1 MGRRQG
7 MASGQAREE
16 RKEGGLGAA
25 EGGEPGEAAVRAQLG
40 RIVGS
45 PDFEGSER
53 LRGLLR
59 YLVEETLA
67 GRGERLKGYT
77 IAVEQLGR
85 DADFDPLTD
94 PIVRVEAGKVRRGLE
109 RYYLKAGAQDPVVI
123 ELPRGGYVPAFSFG
137 SAAADSAATPAGEEG
152 SRAFDVAGIAVLPF
166 TDLTGDPGAA
176 CFAQGLSEELVVG
189 LSRFHAFKIVSRTAA
204 ARFRGQ
210 AVDPQVAAR
219 NLGVRFILDGTIR
232 SEGEQVRAAVTL
244 TDAADG
250 HQVWAE
256 RYDLRVTESDMFA
269 GQDEI
274 SRRVMA
280 AVAGAYGMIARRI
293 GQEVRRKDPDAFA
306 PYEAVLWYYQ
316 DYLQRMNPAHY
327 PRALQAFR
335 KLAAENPDFPLGLA
349 MLAEILV
356 DGYLLGIE
364 QAQVLDEAQA
374 LCREAVLLD
383 PLCYPAQLG
392 IAYAAAIRGDV
403 STARDGAERAL
414 AANPNAPFLVGMAG
428 WVLFLAGEPER
439 GLHLIRSAFD
449 LVSHLPA
456 FLWGAVCLDHIR
468 RGRYHEA
475 LEATTAV
482 RIPTLYWDPLLR
494 AAAAGHVG
502 AGGQAAAAVAELFAL
517 QPDFPARG
525 ADLIAR
531 LIKDDEL
538 EKRLVEGLAKAGL
551 ALAA

>member
-1 MGRRQG
+1 MDRRQG
-7 MASGQAREE
+7 MASGEAGEE
-16 RKEGGLGAA
+16 RKAGGQGAA
-25 EGGEPGEAAVRAQLG
+25 EAGDPDEAAVRAQLE
-40 RIVGS
+40 RIVAS

-77 IAVEQLGR
+77 IAVENLGR
-85 DADFDPLTD
+85 DAGFDPLTD
-94 PIVRVEAGKVRRGLE
+94 PIVRVEAGKLRRALE
-109 RYYLKAGAQDPVVI
+109 HYYLKAGADDPVVI
-123 ELPRGGYVPAFSFG
+123 ELPRGGYVPAFSRGGGEGDRAG
-137 SAAADSAATPAGEEG
+137 SAPADLHGFAVS
-152 SRAFDVAGIAVLPF
+152 GIAVLPF
-166 TDLTGDPGAA
+166 VDLTGDPGAA

-189 LSRFHAFKIVSRTAA
+189 LSRFHAFRVVSRTAA

-210 AVDPQVAAR
+210 VVDPQVAAR
-219 NLGVRFILDGTIR
+219 NLGVRFVLEGTVR

-244 TDAADG
+244 TDAVDG

-280 AVAGAYGMIARRI
+280 AVAGAYGMIARKI

-306 PYEAVLWYYQ
+306 PYEVVLWYYQ

-364 QAQVLDEAQA
+364 PAPVLEEALA
-374 LCREAVLLD
+374 LSREAALLD
-383 PLCYPAQLG
+383 PLCYPAHLSL
-392 IAYAAAIRGDV
+392 AYAAAVLGD
-403 STARDGAERAL
+403 TGAARAAAERSL
-414 AANPNAPFLVGMAG
+414 
-428 WVLFLAGEPER
+428 
-439 GLHLIRSAFD
+439 AFD
-449 LVSHLPA
+449 LVAHLPA

-468 RGRYHEA
+468 RGRYREA
-475 LEATTAV
+475 LESTASV
-482 RIPTLYWDPLLR
+482 RIPSLYWDPLLR

-502 AGGQAAAAVAELFAL
+502 AHDQAAAALRELLAL
-517 QPDFPARG
+517 QPDFAARG
-525 ADLIAR
+525 DELIGR
-531 LIKDDEL
+531 LIKDDDL
-538 EKRLVEGLAKAGL
+538 AQRLRDGLDKAGL